1 MADKIAKRGISLYID
16 GNKVLNSVKG
26 IKDEMTKLTNEQKK
40 MALGSDEYVRH
51 GMKIGR
57 LDAILQDHKKYQ
69 AQISKEYQ
77 TMGTE
82 ADKYDKKKNS
92 AFSFSSLSTGVENFF
107 NKVKYGSAAVLAA
120 IIGVEKL
127 TSKYA
132 ELDEAKSGVRKY
144 TGLTPEEV
152 NLLNEELK
160 KIDTKTTRIELNNL
174 VSEAGK
180 LGIEGVQNL
189 LDFAEAGNV
198 IKVSL
203 GEDLGE
209 GAITQIGKLANM
221 FGDAE
226 KMGLKKAMLGIGSA
240 VNQIGQSSAA
250 SEPYLVEF
258 LNRMAGIGV
267 QAELDIPK
275 ILGYASVLDQNA
287 QNVEVSSTALNGVI
301 SKIFQDPAKF
311 AKIAGLNVKA
321 FTTLL
326 KTDTNEAILTLLT
339 TLNSKGG
346 FDQLAP
352 MFADM
357 QLDGVRASQVL
368 SVLAN
373 NVGQVRQEQENANK
387 AFNEAT
393 SATKEFNIANNT
405 LSARLQK
412 NKNDFWEIT
421 VALGEKLAPA
431 YLDVQK
437 TGVGLAKILLS
448 GTSFLINHSGAILMV
463 VGAIATY
470 IVIQKTLNTIQ
481 AIGNGIM
488 TIAKLNTLA
497 KASAEAIATGNT
509 IRAAA
514 AQKLYSVELAKGSL
528 MSKVYVAAT
537 SLLSAAKYLLTGN
550 LKKAKIAMA
559 EFNAVSALNPAALI
573 ATGVLALVA
582 AIGYLLVK
590 RAKLYSL
597 ETAHKQIEK
606 DISDQYIDQK
616 VKVEGLVKSLNNEN
630 LSLDERRK
638 KLLELKS
645 IVPEYHGQLTDEGKL
660 IDSNTVS
667 IDQYLLKFKQQIKLE
682 ATRDKQL
689 ALIKKQVDLEDKKRE
704 ADKLS
709 ENATKNSSL
718 SAGTQAS
725 FYLIAKDKANGLKML
740 KNTIAAMEVEIR
752 DMEASL
758 SVSAPVIELI
768 DGQTKVENGV
778 TYIAKGGKW
787 VAQVK
792 TEPDAGGDPK
802 VSMQRKAFNDIM
814 TKLEEENLIQL
825 SAIKKSYYD
834 GDLKSDSE
842 YTAALLKQQDDF
854 DTAKKQKL
862 EDLLKTTKDTT
873 IKADISKQIADIDD
887 KAMDRKIDQ
896 QKALEK
902 ILLDADP
909 ARAELLSYENKLRD
923 LHLFGV
929 ERETMT
935 ETQLK
940 ALELLEQTHIEN
952 MEKIKREGNRPENR
966 LANTQVKKLNE
977 DQADEELALSAK
989 YSKGL
994 MSERQYKNEL
1004 LVLDLA
1010 YLTKKM
1016 QINGLTDDQLLELKK
1031 QSLEKQKELLE
1042 SNADLG
1048 QGSSIS
1054 KPKSKIEDL
1063 KSAKQAELDFL
1074 DQVFSEELRGTE
1086 EYEKARQVIIDKYA
1100 LLEQDKKKKNQ
1111 ETMVAAVQFGLESMQ
1126 TLLSAGSSYTQALT
1140 DAETAKINAK
1150 YDAEIAAAGDSSN
1163 AKTAI
1168 EKQRDQEL
1176 NSINKKAE
1184 NRSFKIQIAQA
1195 LASTAQSA
1203 IAAYASALAT
1213 PIIGPVLA
1221 PIAAGV
1227 ATTAGMLNVATI
1239 TKQHQAAMAQFY
1251 TGGFTKDGKWNEA
1264 QGVVHSN
1271 EFVANRFATSNSTL
1285 RPLFDMVDYAQRNNT
1300 VSSLSKKDLANA
1312 LQLPAS
1318 GYSSGGYTSPA
1329 ASSSTAKASP
1339 SSDSDKLLLTVLNL
1353 LSRQLES
1360 PIQAS
1365 VHIAGDNGLKKALD
1379 TYDKLTQNASR

>member
-1 MADKIAKRGISLYID
+1 MADKIARRGISLYID

-40 MALGSDEYVRH
+40 FTLGGEDYTRL

-57 LDAILQDHKKYQ
+57 LDAILQDHKQNQ
-69 AQISKEYQ
+69 ANITKEYRQ
-77 TMGTE
+77 MTN
-82 ADKYDKKKNS
+82 AAIDYDKKKNS
-92 AFSFSSLSTGVENFF
+92 AFSFSSLSSGVENFF
-107 NKVKYGSAAVLAA
+107 NKVKYGAAAVVAA
-120 IIGVEKL
+120 IMGVEKL

-144 TGLTPEEV
+144 TSLTPEEV

-160 KIDTKTTRIELNNL
+160 KFDTKTTRIALNDL
-174 VSEAGK
+174 ESEAGK
-180 LGIEGVQNL
+180 LGIKGVQNL

-209 GAITQIGKLANM
+209 GAITQIGKLSNM
-221 FGDAE
+221 FGDSE
-226 KMGLKKAMLGIGSA
+226 KMGLKNAMLGIGSA

-267 QAELDIPK
+267 QAKLDIPI

-301 SKIFQDPAKF
+301 SKIFQDPSKF
-311 AKIAGLNVKA
+311 AKIAGLNVKEFA
-321 FTTLL
+321 KLL
-326 KTDTNEAILTLLT
+326 KTDANEAILTLLT

-373 NVGQVRQEQENANK
+373 NVDQVRSEQVNAAI
-387 AFNEAT
+387 AFTEGT
-393 SATKEFNIANNT
+393 SVIKEYNIANNT
-405 LSARLQK
+405 LTARIQK
-412 NKNDFWEIT
+412 NKNALWELT
-421 VALGEKLAPA
+421 VSLGEKLAPA
-431 YLDVQK
+431 YLQVQNS
-437 TGVGLAKILLS
+437 GIGLGKILLS
-448 GTSFLINHSGAILMV
+448 GTSFLISHSGAIITV
-463 VGAIATY
+463 VSAIAAYT
-470 IVIQKTLNTIQ
+470 VAQKTLNTIQ
-481 AIGNGIM
+481 AIGNGVM

-514 AQKLYSVELAKGSL
+514 AEKLYSVELAKGSL

-597 ETAHKQIEK
+597 ETTHKQIEK

-630 LSLDERRK
+630 LSLDEKRK

-645 IVPEYHGQLTDEGKL
+645 IVPEYHGQLTAEGKL

-667 IDQYLLKFKQQIKLE
+667 IDNYLLKFKQQIRLE

-704 ADKLS
+704 AEKLN
-709 ENATKNSSL
+709 ENATTNPNL
-718 SAGTQAS
+718 SAGAKAA
-725 FYLIAKDKANGLKML
+725 FYLIAKDKANALEML
-740 KNTIAAMEVEIR
+740 KSTIVSMETEIR

-758 SVSAPVIELI
+758 SVSAPVVELI
-768 DGQTKVENGV
+768 DGQTKVENGI

-787 VAQVK
+787 IAQVK
-792 TEPDAGGDPK
+792 TEPGGGEDPK
-802 VSMQRKAFNDIM
+802 VSKQRKTVNDSM
-814 TKLEEENLIQL
+814 TKLEENNLKNL
-825 SAIKKSYYD
+825 STIKKSYYD

-842 YTAALLKQQDDF
+842 YSAALLKQQDDY

-862 EDLLKTTKDTT
+862 EELLKTTTDTT
-873 IKADISKQIADIDD
+873 IKADISKQIAEIDE

-896 QKALEK
+896 KKALEK
-902 ILLDADP
+902 LLLDADP
-909 ARAELLSYENKLRD
+909 EKAELQAYENKLRD

-929 ERETMT
+929 ERTTMT
-935 ETQLK
+935 EDQLK
-940 ALELLEQTHIEN
+940 ALELLEQTHIDN

-966 LANTQVKKLNE
+966 LANTQVKKFNE
-977 DQADEELALSAK
+977 DQAAEEIVLSEK

-1016 QINGLTDDQLLELKK
+1016 QINGLTEDQLLELKK

-1048 QGSSIS
+1048 QGTSPN

-1074 DQVFSEELRGTE
+1074 NQCFAEDLRNTE
-1086 EYEKARQVIIDKYA
+1086 AYEIAKKVITDKYA
-1100 LLEQDKKKKNQ
+1100 LLEQDKKKKDQ
-1111 ETMVAAVQFGLESMQ
+1111 ETMIAAVQFGLESMQ
-1126 TLLSAGSSYTQALT
+1126 MLLSAGSSYAQALT
-1140 DAETAKINAK
+1140 DAETSKINAK
-1150 YDAEIAAAGDSSN
+1150 YDAEIEAAGNSES

-1168 EKQRDQEL
+1168 EKRRDKEL
-1176 NSINKKAE
+1176 NAANKKAE

-1203 IAAYASALAT
+1203 ISAYASTAAILG
-1213 PIIGPVLA
+1213 IGPALA

-1227 ATTAGMLNVATI
+1227 AVAAGMLNVATI
-1239 TKQHQAAMAQFY
+1239 TKQHQAAMSQY
-1251 TGGFTKDGKWNEA
+1251 YDGGFTKDGKWDEA

-1312 LQLPAS
+1312 LQLPTS
-1318 GYSSGGYTSPA
+1318 GYSSGGYTKTSPA
-1329 ASSSTAKASP
+1329 SSVENNNTSGSY
-1339 SSDSDKLLLTVLNL
+1339 DLLVTVLTL
-1353 LSRQLES
+1353 LSKQLES
-1360 PIQAS
+1360 PIKAS
-1365 VHIAGDNGLKKALD
+1365 VHIAGDDGIKKGLD
-1379 TYDKLTQNASR
+1379 TYDKLINNASR